1 MDQELLFWEK
11 FLYNQNEVSWDE
23 FSASFIEFV
32 KIQEEVEMDN
42 DQLLFIKCKIDPDY
56 RNIIRRTDYVI
67 FYETYWKSKKERLN
81 LFQYQFTLQTFQIPK
96 QTLRHL
102 NLKVIYIADGCPTY
116 FKDIQITRTTQN
128 NIPLKQEEIFTVGY
142 KKECD
147 LQIIN
152 DRQVNPIHL
161 KIIWTPY
168 NIFLIRDN
176 SRSFRTSQRIHQ
188 QLILDAFMIIRLNQN
203 TYFKVKFIQPMPKI
217 TTQISTYEDNR
228 NPNITDLVKSLQLYK
243 SVQDYRDKYKQLSY
257 NEDLPILV
265 IEFIEGVLKGKEFL
279 LKSEQEYMLGSGQNC
294 SIVIPDSSLQREHCK
309 ILFKNNQWLI
319 QPKESQYLDPT
330 QYGTFALLAN
340 EQQYEQYLPS
350 KCHVL
355 HDGMRIVVGP
365 ILFQV
370 QYFS

>member
-1 MDQELLFWEK
+1 MDQELLFWER
-11 FLYNQNEVSWDE
+11 FLHNQNEVSWDE
-23 FSASFIEFV
+23 FSASFTQFVRILDEIEL
-32 KIQEEVEMDN
+32 DN
-42 DQLLFIKCKIDPDY
+42 DQLLFIKYKIDPDY
-56 RNIIRRTDYVI
+56 RNIIKRADYVI
-67 FYETYWKSKKERLN
+67 FVETYWKSKKERLN
-81 LFQYQFTLQTFQIPK
+81 LFQNQFNLQTFSIPK
-96 QTLRHL
+96 QTLKHI
-102 NLKVIYIADGCPTY
+102 NLKVIYIADGCPTQ

-128 NIPLKQEEIFTVGY
+128 KIPLKQEELFTVGY
-142 KKECD
+142 AKECD

-168 NIFLIRDN
+168 NVFLIRDT
-176 SRSFRTSQRIHQ
+176 SRSFRTCQRIHQ
-188 QLILDAFMIIRLNQN
+188 QLILDALMVIRLNQN
-203 TYFKVKFIQPMPKI
+203 TYFKIKFIQPMPKI
-217 TTQISTYEDNR
+217 TMQISTYEDNR
-228 NPNITDLVKSLQLYK
+228 NPSIIDLVKSLELYK
-243 SVQDYRDKYKQLSY
+243 SVQDYREKFKLPSY
-257 NEDLPILV
+257 SEDTPLLV
-265 IEFIEGVLKGKEFL
+265 IEFIEGALKGKEFL

-309 ILFKNNQWLI
+309 ILFKNSQWLI

-340 EQQYEQYLPS
+340 QYQYDQYMPS

-355 HDGMRIVVGP
+355 HDGVRIVVGP